1 MVLKEKEN
9 MQTLKK
15 QLQTITKQSTKSIY
29 GKDPTNYEDFVSF
42 AVNFLKSMAYQGYQA
57 IKVEE
62 GSDFI
67 ALYNTTYKETITPDK
82 LVSFFKKFA
91 KENGFNLYI
100 DDQVIKPEYTEIF
113 LSWFNLDK
121 IKDNPYDD

>member
-29 GKDPTNYEDFVSF
+29 GKDPTNYKDFVSF

-62 GSDFI
+62 GSDFMS
-67 ALYNTTYKETITPDK
+67 LYNTTYKETITPDK
-82 LVSFFKKFA
+82 LVPFFKKFT

>member
-29 GKDPTNYEDFVSF
+29 SKDPTNYEDFVSF

-62 GSDFI
+62 GSDFLK
-67 ALYNTTYKETITPDK
+67 LYDTTYKETITPDK
-82 LVSFFKKFA
+82 LVPFFKKFA
-91 KENGFNLYI
+91 KENNFNLYI

-113 LSWFNLDK
+113 LSWFDLDK